1 MIELKGKYGNAFVF
15 NDSVEEEA
23 ISQIINLLDQ
33 PMAEGAHVRIMPDV
47 HAGTGCVIGY
57 TAKMTGPIVP
67 NLIGVD
73 IGCGVIA
80 FSLGKRGETKAKFD
94 KLDKFIRKKIPF
106 GRDVREDIFES
117 LELILNTLNIDLSF
131 DKFKEKVNNICDRTN
146 QDKERVW
153 AAIGSL
159 GGGNH
164 FIEIDNDDED
174 LLWLVIHTGSRN
186 FGLQI
191 ANHHQHIASDTM
203 DTKTRAEF
211 QEKVEEIKKTKKG
224 KGIEIAIN
232 KLRKQLAPKKVSG
245 LEFLEGKEA
254 EFYFHDMNIAQ
265 IYAQLNR
272 RVIAQEILS
281 HIYKKDFMELSYI
294 ESIHNYINF
303 NDRVIRKGAI
313 SAHKGEKVII
323 PLNMAD
329 GSILG
334 IGKGNEEWNNSA
346 PHGAGRKMSR
356 NKAKANIQLSD
367 FQKIMKQRKIWS
379 TCISKY
385 TLDESPQ
392 AYKKARD
399 IIRFLAP
406 TVEIISHMKP
416 LYNFKAPE

>member
-23 ISQIINLLDQ
+23 VSQIVNLLNQ

-47 HAGTGCVIGY
+47 HAGAGCVIGY
-57 TAKMTGPIVP
+57 TAKITGPIVP

-80 FSLGKRGETKAKFD
+80 FSLGKRGEIKVKFD

-106 GRDVREDIFES
+106 GRQVREDISEK
-117 LELILNTLNIDLSF
+117 LELILDTLNTDISIDE
-131 DKFKEKVNNICDRTN
+131 FKKKVNNICHRTD

-164 FIEIDNDDED
+164 FIEIDNDNQDM
-174 LLWLVIHTGSRN
+174 LWLVIHTGSRN
-186 FGLQI
+186 FGLQV
-191 ANHHQHIASDTM
+191 AKHHQHIASDTM
-203 DTKTRAEF
+203 DTKTRVEF
-211 QEKVEEIKKTKKG
+211 QDKVEEIKKTKKG

-232 KLRKQLAPKKVSG
+232 KLRKQLSPKKVSG
-245 LEFLEGKEA
+245 FEYLEGKEA
-254 EFYFHDMNIAQ
+254 ESYFHDMNIAQ
-265 IYAQLNR
+265 IYAQMNR

-281 HIYKKDFMELSYI
+281 HIYKTDFMKMSYI

-303 NDRVIRKGAI
+303 SDKIIRKGAI

-334 IGKGNEEWNNSA
+334 IGKGNEDWNNSA

-356 NKAKANIQLSD
+356 NKAKANIRLSD
-367 FQKIMKQRKIWS
+367 FQKIMRERKVWT
-379 TCISKY
+379 TCIGKD

-406 TVEIISHMKP
+406 TVEIISPMKP
-416 LYNFKAPE
+416 LYNFKAPD